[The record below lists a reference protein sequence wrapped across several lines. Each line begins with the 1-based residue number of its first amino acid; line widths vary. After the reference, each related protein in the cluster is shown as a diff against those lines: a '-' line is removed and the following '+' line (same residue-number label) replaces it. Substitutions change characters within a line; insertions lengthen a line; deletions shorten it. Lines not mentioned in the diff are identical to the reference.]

1 MKRLL
6 FSATLIAAGLFV
18 GLGIA
23 EAMVRLFAPHSRD
36 HVIPAGMFA
45 IDSALGWR
53 LNPGAVAR
61 HRTRY
66 FDVEYR
72 INTFGFRDHPR
83 SAAGEDSVVRVLVFG
98 DSQVFGWG
106 VNVDQRFS
114 SVLDSRM
121 PGVEAWNMAV
131 PGYGFD
137 QQVLSYE
144 KSGDEIPAAAV
155 VFYASSATLS
165 RMKFGF
171 IFGKPK
177 PKFVLDSSGAL
188 ALVPLE
194 RRSAALTDGVYRLLS
209 RFYLPYFLEAQLIRL
224 VARDGRVTAV
234 VERNSGEDA
243 AGLSLLEAILLRAR
257 AVASQRGHRL
267 IVLASLSDETI
278 TRLQAFCDTNG
289 ITLVSTGWPSAPANL
304 VFGKHDRHW
313 IPEAHAQVASK
324 LMEAVSSIH
333 ASNRFSNAVPSDPPG
348 GS

>member
-6 FSATLIAAGLFV
+6 YSATVIAAGLFA

-23 EAMVRLFAPHSRD
+23 EVLVRLFAPHSRD
-36 HVIPAGMFA
+36 HVVPAGMFA
-45 IDSALGWR
+45 IDSELGWR
-53 LNPGAVAR
+53 LKPGAVAR

-66 FDVEYR
+66 FDAEYR
-72 INTFGFRDHPR
+72 VNSLGFRDRAREPAR
-83 SAAGEDSVVRVLVFG
+83 RDSVVRVLVFG

-114 SVLDSRM
+114 SVLESRM
-121 PGVEAWNMAV
+121 QSVEAWNMAV

-144 KSGDEIPAAAV
+144 RSGDDIPADAA

-177 PKFVLDSSGAL
+177 PRFVLDSTGTL
-188 ALVPLE
+188 VLVPLE
-194 RRSAALTDGVYRLLS
+194 HSSAALTDGVYRLLS

-234 VERNSGEDA
+234 MERNSGEDP
-243 AGLSLLEAILLRAR
+243 AGLSLLEAILVRAR
-257 AVASQRGHRL
+257 AVAAQRGHRL

-278 TRLQAFCDTNG
+278 ARLQPFCDSNG
-289 ITLVSTGWPSAPANL
+289 ITLVSTGWSAGPDDL
-304 VFGKHDRHW
+304 VFGKYDRHW
-313 IPEAHAQVASK
+313 IPKAHTLVASR
-324 LMEAVSSIH
+324 LMQVLGD
-333 ASNRFSNAVPSDPPG
+333 RFINAVPIDPPDD
-348 GS
+348 S